1 MLSAAQYCCIGIYGI
16 YGCSWDP
23 PLKLKKMSGVSVSG
37 HFYVEGVETALGP
50 ASFGI
55 ATFEDPFQKRLLNCT
70 CVQNFYRALTTH
82 FIVTCELLTLNC
94 WLVFWIELCIL
105 HNSPRMFKVSGWRT
119 FFFSLELETEP
130 MAYAEELDYIC
141 TGVFIFY
148 VTYLKLELS
157 CINWN

>member
-1 MLSAAQYCCIGIYGI
+1 
-16 YGCSWDP
+16 
-23 PLKLKKMSGVSVSG
+23 MSGVSVSG

-94 WLVFWIELCIL
+94 
-105 HNSPRMFKVSGWRT
+105 
-119 FFFSLELETEP
+119 
-130 MAYAEELDYIC
+130 
-141 TGVFIFY
+141 
-148 VTYLKLELS
+148 
-157 CINWN
+157 